1 MNTENKVNDT
11 AEIPEFNSKMPSE
24 SLMVAMNLRGLIDKL
39 EGEDRC
45 VVCQAIKQLEKSHN
59 DSSWCMWLFPII
71 FLLLGNFD
79 MSAINLEL
87 LAKSYLKT
95 IGKFPEESEKKE
107 EK

>member
-1 MNTENKVNDT
+1 MDIENKVNDT
-11 AEIPEFNSKMPSE
+11 AEIPEFDSKMPSE
-24 SLMVAMNLRGLIDKL
+24 SLMAAMNLRELINKL

-45 VVCQAIKQLEKSHN
+45 VVCQAIKELEKKDTN
-59 DSSWCMWLFPII
+59 SSWSAWLFPII
-71 FLLLGNFD
+71 FLLFGNFD

-95 IGKFPEESEKKE
+95 IGKFPEESEKE